1 LEANS
6 VLAKKYRPKVF
17 FDRVNVDRNGG
28 VSVVKAPTPRG
39 LASLTSTST
48 TTALHMSFLPPG
60 GGGGGRQN
68 GTSDGLGE
76 IARGVVTLLV
86 TVAFFASP
94 LGGLVFALF
103 NSFLALAI
111 LLPIAA
117 VVGFNVWQYLFTI
130 NGACPNCG
138 APVRVLK
145 DEQSPS
151 VCFTCGSILQV
162 KGDQIYL
169 ANLSNNN
176 KMDNRNDVVDD
187 VIIVTED
194 VEERSVFASWLDD
207 VGGAQRQRP
216 PSSSSSSKSPAAQKM
231 NNVIDVEVE

>member
-1 LEANS
+1 
-6 VLAKKYRPKVF
+6 
-17 FDRVNVDRNGG
+17 
-28 VSVVKAPTPRG
+28 
-39 LASLTSTST
+39 
-48 TTALHMSFLPPG
+48 
-60 GGGGGRQN
+60 
-68 GTSDGLGE
+68 
-76 IARGVVTLLV
+76 
-86 TVAFFASP
+86 
-94 LGGLVFALF
+94 
-103 NSFLALAI
+103 
-111 LLPIAA
+111 

-162 KGDQIYL
+162 KDDQIYL
-169 ANLSNNN
+169 ANLSNNSN
-176 KMDNRNDVVDD
+176 MDNRNDIVDD
-187 VIIVTED
+187 VIIVKED

-216 PSSSSSSKSPAAQKM
+216 PSSSKSPAAQKM